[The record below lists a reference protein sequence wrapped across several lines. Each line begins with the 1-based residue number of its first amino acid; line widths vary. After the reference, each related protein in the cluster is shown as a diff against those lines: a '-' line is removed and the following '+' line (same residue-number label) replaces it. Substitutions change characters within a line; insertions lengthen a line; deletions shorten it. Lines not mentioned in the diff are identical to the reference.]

1 MSLERGSTMVIGD
14 PGARGVY
21 AISVAAELVGMGQ
34 QNLRL
39 YERAGLLEPG
49 RTEGGT
55 RRYSDNDIVILR
67 RIAEL
72 LALGLN
78 LSGIRVALA
87 LEAENT
93 ALRQELSRYSDGADD
108 AEPAAQP

>member
-1 MSLERGSTMVIGD
+1 MW
-14 PGARGVY
+14 
-21 AISVAAELVGMGQ
+21 Q

-49 RTEGGT
+49 RTEEGT
-55 RRYSDNDIVILR
+55 RLNSANELVILR

-78 LSGIRVALA
+78 LSGIRLTLTLTLT
-87 LEAENT
+87 LETENT
-93 ALRQELSRYSDGADD
+93 ALRPELSRHSDGPDDTAPAD
-108 AEPAAQP
+108 QS